1 MDDDCSDVEEEDNED
16 DNERSGR
23 VIDEE
28 PQPAPIS
35 EVRVKCFCHNQQ
47 PALNLPIKS
56 VFTIE
61 DSVYSKQQNYNEE
74 VCQ

>member
-1 MDDDCSDVEEEDNED
+1 MEEEDND

-28 PQPAPIS
+28 PQPAPVS
-35 EVRVKCFCHNQQ
+35 EVRVKRFCSSQQ

-56 VFTIE
+56 VFTTE
-61 DSVYSKQQNYNEE
+61 DSVGL
-74 VCQ
+74 